1 MAKGDF
7 LGEFELYVLLAI
19 GHCSEAS
26 YGLRLRHDIEART
39 GREVAIGSIYATLAR
54 LEDKGL
60 IRHEVSAPTPVP
72 GGRSRKHYQLTP
84 AGERALAHSTQMLR
98 RMMLGGPTPRAT
110 RVRGER

>member
-7 LGEFELYVLLAI
+7 LGEFELFVLLAI
-19 GHCSEAS
+19 DHFSEEA

-60 IRHEVSAPTPVP
+60 IRHEASAPRPVP

-84 AGERALAHSTQMLR
+84 TGERARTHSTQMLR
-98 RMMLGGPTPRAT
+98 RMMLGGPPRA
-110 RVRGER
+110 

>member
-1 MAKGDF
+1 MPKGDF

-19 GHCSEAS
+19 GHCGEES

-39 GREVAIGSIYATLAR
+39 GREVAIGSIYATLGR

-60 IRHEVSAPTPVP
+60 VRHEVSAPLPRP

-84 AGERALAHSTQMLR
+84 TGDRALAHSTQMLR
-98 RMMLGGPTPRAT
+98 RMMLAGPTARAT
-110 RVRGER
+110 RARG